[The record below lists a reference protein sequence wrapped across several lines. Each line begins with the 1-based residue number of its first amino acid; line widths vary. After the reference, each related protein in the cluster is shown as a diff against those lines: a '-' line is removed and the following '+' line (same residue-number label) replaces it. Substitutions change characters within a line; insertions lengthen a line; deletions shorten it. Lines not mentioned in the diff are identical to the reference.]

1 LTFKPSTD
9 GEAGNG
15 EPSQDVKVASVLL
28 LVDGNLVLLQPTVS
42 DAGDLKYDMRVIS
55 HDVEYYILMRD
66 QLSFNFS
73 PQIDETLP
81 GSPSVDM
88 ALEPPHN
95 SLSLRDSLWMFRGQ
109 DLLSWNDVEDV
120 LREETVPAPLSI
132 PLDFYP
138 LSVLLNKGIVL
149 GVESEMI
156 QRRDVTFTVLKFAIR
171 VCDLLSESSSL
182 LTCVPQTHLFL
193 PYFLQYGLTNVG
205 TAAAI
210 ALCRHFSH
218 LSYFAH
224 GLEILLHHVL
234 DDEVDN
240 ASRANK
246 SLNPQERQEPVL
258 PTVIAFLQ
266 ASLPVRE
273 YLEIVVQ
280 CTRKTELRSW
290 RTLFTYLPPPKDLFE
305 QALKLD
311 ALKTAVGYLLVLQA
325 FEDEEEQGH
334 DGRIEEYVVRLI
346 ALASQKGDWELC
358 AELARFLIALDASGD
373 MLKRAIARVGL
384 RPDSRTAAKGVA
396 ARFGPAEV
404 QGLGLN
410 LAIRTPSWSS
420 LSPTS
425 SLSPLPSGRD
435 GDVSDENP
443 YSAEDQYR

>member
-1 LTFKPSTD
+1 M
-9 GEAGNG
+9 
-15 EPSQDVKVASVLL
+15 KVASVLL

-42 DAGDLKYDMRVIS
+42 DAGDLKYDMRIVS

-66 QLSFNFS
+66 QISFNFS
-73 PQIDETLP
+73 SQVDESLP
-81 GSPSVDM
+81 ASPSVDM
-88 ALEPPHN
+88 ALAPPHS

-109 DLLSWNDVEDV
+109 DLLAWNDVQDI
-120 LREETVPAPLSI
+120 LREEMVPAPLNI

-149 GVESEMI
+149 GVESEMM

-171 VCDLLSESSSL
+171 VSHFLDRWYFV
-182 LTCVPQTHLFL
+182 LTCAPQTHLFL
-193 PYFLQYGLTNVG
+193 PYFLQYGLTSVG
-205 TAAAI
+205 IPAAL

-240 ASRANK
+240 ESRASK
-246 SLNPQERQEPVL
+246 SEDPQARAEPLL

-266 ASLPVRE
+266 ASLPPKD

-311 ALKTAVGYLLVLQA
+311 SLKTAVGYLLVLQA
-325 FEDEEEQGH
+325 FEDEEQGH

-358 AELARFLIALDASGD
+358 AELARFLIALDASGE
-373 MLKRAIARVGL
+373 MLRRAISRVGL
-384 RPDSRTAAKGVA
+384 RSDSQPAMKGA
-396 ARFGPAEV
+396 FPGSASRFGPAGV

-410 LAIRTPSWSS
+410 LPIRSPSWAS

-425 SLSPLPSGRD
+425 PLSPRPSRRD
-435 GDVSDENP
+435 GDVSDDHS
-443 YSAEDQYR
+443 YSAD